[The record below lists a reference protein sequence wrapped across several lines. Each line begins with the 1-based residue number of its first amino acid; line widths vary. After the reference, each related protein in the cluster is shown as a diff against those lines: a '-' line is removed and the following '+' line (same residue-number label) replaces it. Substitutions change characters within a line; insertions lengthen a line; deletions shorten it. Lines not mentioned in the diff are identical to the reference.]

1 MFIIQ
6 KCLNVF
12 FTYKDLITYR
22 PHSLLSICS
31 RASESLVILC
41 TEIRLKSGEANKI
54 MQKPHIHSEGREL
67 MWFTSFK
74 SVGFFYRLIKF
85 PSLCLTL
92 LLLQPKEEKPMK
104 VETQWS
110 MQGQKQKAGGPG

>member
-1 MFIIQ
+1 
-6 KCLNVF
+6 
-12 FTYKDLITYR
+12 
-22 PHSLLSICS
+22 
-31 RASESLVILC
+31 
-41 TEIRLKSGEANKI
+41 